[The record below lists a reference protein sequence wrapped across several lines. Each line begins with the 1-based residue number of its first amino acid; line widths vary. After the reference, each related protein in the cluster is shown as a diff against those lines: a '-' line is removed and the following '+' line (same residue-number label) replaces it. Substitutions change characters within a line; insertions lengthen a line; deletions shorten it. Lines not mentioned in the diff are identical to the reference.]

1 MAIHIRRRKFIV
13 TLGSAVA
20 WPIAA
25 RAQQPGRIR
34 KVAMLMI
41 YPEVDPTAQRRV
53 AVFRRT
59 LHELG
64 WKEEENVQIV
74 YRWNAGDAQHVNVS
88 AAELVELQ
96 PDVIICQSN
105 ASVRALQR
113 ETQTI
118 PIIFLSIADPVG
130 AGFIASLAK
139 PGGNV
144 TGFTPFV
151 KSLAGKWLELLM
163 EIAPNT
169 LRIGVIQNPS
179 NTGWSSHIETIRD
192 AAPAFAVEPMALPV
206 QDSAEIERALDQ
218 FAAMSNGGLIVL
230 DSPTTLNNRDLI
242 NALASRHHLP
252 TIYTEREWVLSG
264 GLMCYGPDRIDEYR
278 QAALYVDLIL
288 KGKSPRDLP
297 VQAPVKFEL
306 VINSKSAKALGLTVP
321 DRLLALA
328 DEVIE

>member
-1 MAIHIRRRKFIV
+1 MRRREFI
-13 TLGSAVA
+13 TLLGGAAAA
-20 WPIAA
+20 WPLAA
-25 RAQQPGRIR
+25 RAQEPGRIR

-41 YPEVDPTAQRRV
+41 FPEMDPTAPPRV
-53 AVFRRT
+53 AVFRRA

-64 WKEEENVQIV
+64 WKEEENLQIL
-74 YRWNAGDAQHVNVS
+74 YRWNGGDAQRVNVL
-88 AAELVELQ
+88 AAELVKLQ
-96 PDVIICQSN
+96 PDVIVCQSN
-105 ASVRALQR
+105 AAVRALQR

-130 AGFIASLAK
+130 AGFVASLAN

-144 TGFTPFV
+144 TGFTPYV
-151 KSLAGKWLELLM
+151 KSLAGKWLELLK
-163 EIAPNT
+163 EIAPKT
-169 LRIGVIQNPS
+169 LRVGVVQNPS
-179 NTGWSSHIETIRD
+179 NTGWSSHIETIRA
-192 AAPAFAVEPMALPV
+192 AAPAFSVEAIALPV
-206 QDSAEIERALDQ
+206 QDGVEIERALNQ
-218 FAAMSNGGLIVL
+218 FVAMSNGGLIVL

-242 NALASRHHLP
+242 NSLASRHHLP
-252 TIYTEREWVLSG
+252 TIYTQREYVMSG
-264 GLMCYGPDRIDEYR
+264 GLMCYGPDMIDEYR

-306 VINSKSAKALGLTVP
+306 VINLKSAKALGLTAP